1 MQQLIQGG
9 YGFDELSK
17 AMMIGV
23 CKNRKTI
30 LRVPKDNAVLP
41 SPPKS
46 PPKKNTAVRQRIR
59 FSAAVFLLVFLCCY

>member
-30 LRVPKDNAVLP
+30 LRVPKDKAG
-41 SPPKS
+41 
-46 PPKKNTAVRQRIR
+46 
-59 FSAAVFLLVFLCCY
+59 